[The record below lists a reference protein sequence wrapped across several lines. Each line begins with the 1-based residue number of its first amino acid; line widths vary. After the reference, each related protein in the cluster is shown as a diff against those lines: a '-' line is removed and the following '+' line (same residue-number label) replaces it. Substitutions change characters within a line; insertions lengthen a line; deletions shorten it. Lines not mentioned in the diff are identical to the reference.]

1 MAYTNKKYKAEFK
14 LMRNSDIPKNNA
26 PFQIAQGRPKRKKPI
41 KKPIK
46 KIDLEKQLSNH
57 FDLLGQIHKQH
68 GAGFLSGLLG
78 KISSTLGAIG
88 KPIFSAVPALQ
99 PFEGLLGDNSAY
111 HMASK
116 GLESIGL
123 GRKRKLKGRGPYD
136 DIFGNNMMEKQAK
149 ILGIEHLLHGKG
161 FFDTIK
167 KGLSKVGDIGKNIKD
182 RVTTVF
188 TGITRLNPICRKILE
203 KYGNETIKS
212 LEVCREPVASGVA
225 TALNLV
231 SLGTFNKAKNELGYD
246 NFFHLFLVAEMSS
259 GTKIR
264 IERNEV
270 VNMTT
275 NIGENDKRERMPVN
289 LLGKTITLNEFMEN
303 TKQKMGD
310 TFLKYDARTMNCQHF
325 VQGCLE
331 GNGLYNN
338 DLKKFVLQD
347 MEGLFSRM
355 PGFAEKIGK
364 FTTNLGS
371 KFNVLRNGAGK
382 KKKLLLKS
390 VKKSIKPFKKL
401 NVKKIKFVD

>member
-1 MAYTNKKYKAEFK
+1 MAYTNKNYRVEFQTMK
-14 LMRNSDIPKNNA
+14 NGDIPKTYA
-26 PFQIAQGRPKRKKPI
+26 PFQMAEGRPKRKKPI

-46 KIDLEKQLSNH
+46 KIDLEKQLSDH

-68 GAGFLSGLLG
+68 GSGFLSGLLG

-111 HMASK
+111 NMASK

-136 DIFGNNMMEKQAK
+136 ENMRGLQDAK
-149 ILGIEHLLHGKG
+149 IIGLKKMLRGRG

-203 KYGNETIKS
+203 QYGNETIKS
-212 LEVCREPVASGVA
+212 LEVCREPVAGGVA

-275 NIGENDKRERMPVN
+275 NIGKNDKREMMPVN

-401 NVKKIKFVD
+401 NVKKIRFVD